1 MASRSEPAPTGW
13 DSRITSGEGLLV
25 SVFVHGSS
33 FQRSVVVA
41 CGWCGGRGDTRVIKV
56 RGRAYTRPHAVVARA
71 GSHIAGDGGVSR
83 TFHVCCCFFLLVT
96 VRLMRRLQRCLAS

>member
-1 MASRSEPAPTGW
+1 M
-13 DSRITSGEGLLV
+13 
-25 SVFVHGSS
+25 
-33 FQRSVVVA
+33 VVA

-83 TFHVCCCFFLLVT
+83 TFHVCCFFFACDCAVNAKAAALPCSLRQFGGLPRVDGG
-96 VRLMRRLQRCLAS
+96 VEGGDAL